1 MRNLESKIM
10 IHGVDRLLLRRQ
22 IPFVGIFLGG
32 LLLVCLPLAAA
43 VAVDEGDPRL
53 QEPMEELSER
63 PEAPDFTLTDIYG
76 RTFTLSEHRGKWV
89 FVHFWSIYCPHCTRE
104 ISTLEQMYEA
114 YRSLKEGGGIE
125 SEVEWAGVNF
135 GEEREKIEEWAKAN
149 NLELDAAPEED
160 VHFVLLDEGKTV
172 TKSWRIFG
180 LPSSFFID
188 PEGRIALQAIGERNW
203 RAPAIR
209 EQLQRTI
216 P

>member
-1 MRNLESKIM
+1 M
-10 IHGVDRLLLRRQ
+10 IHGVNRPLCRRQ
-22 IPFVGIFLGG
+22 IRFVDILLGG

-43 VAVDEGDPRL
+43 VAVEEGDPRL

-63 PEAPDFTLTDIYG
+63 PEAPDFTLTDFHG

-104 ISTLEQMYEA
+104 VSTLGQMYEA
-114 YRSLKEGGGIE
+114 YRSFKESGEME

-149 NLELDAAPEED
+149 DIDLGRRAEAED
-160 VHFVLLDEGKTV
+160 VRFVLLDEDKSV

-209 EQLQRTI
+209 EQLQRII